1 MTLGVDKKIVTWA
14 ALTAAALLISGC
26 GGTAD
31 ADTADAPTRPSS
43 PTTPPADGKA
53 PGQAPGQA
61 PDQAADQAAV
71 ASAAYRKWG
80 LKPFAAPPA
89 PPRTKPLTRKPGGPV
104 PVISDIP
111 TKDKVVFIT
120 IDDGAEK
127 DPEFVKMMEELKV
140 PVTMFLTDSAIRAD
154 YGYFKPL
161 AALGNGVANHT
172 LTHPNLRTL
181 GRSAQQHEICGQQTK
196 LEKEYRTTPRLF
208 RPPYG
213 NWNEDTR
220 AAAGACGVDAIVLW
234 RESMQ
239 IKNMQYQRGD
249 EKLHPGDIILAHFR
263 GPAELKG
270 TSMTRMTANM
280 LRHIQE
286 QGFTVARLE
295 DYV

>member
-1 MTLGVDKKIVTWA
+1 MTLGVGKKIVTWA
-14 ALTAAALLISGC
+14 ALTAAALLVSGC
-26 GGTAD
+26 GGLAGAD
-31 ADTADAPTRPSS
+31 PATAPTGPSPS
-43 PTTPPADGKA
+43 KA
-53 PGQAPGQA
+53 PAEAKG
-61 PDQAADQAAV
+61 PDRAAQ

-80 LKPFAAPPA
+80 LEPFAAPPA
-89 PPRTKPLTRKPGGPV
+89 PPKTKPVTRKPGEPV
-104 PVISDIP
+104 PVISEIP
-111 TKDKVVFIT
+111 TQDKVVFIT

-127 DPEFVKMMEELKV
+127 DPEFVKMMEELKI
-140 PVTMFLTDSAIRAD
+140 PVTMFLTDAAIRGD

-161 AALGNGVANHT
+161 TALGNGVANHT

-181 GRSAQQHEICGQQTK
+181 GAAAQRQEICGQQTK
-196 LEKEYRTTPRLF
+196 LAKEYGTTPRLF

-220 AAAGACGVDAIVLW
+220 AAAGTCGVDAIVLW

-249 EKLHPGDIILAHFR
+249 KKLHPGDIILAHFR

-280 LRHIQE
+280 LRHIQK